1 MTDKQRIAAAF
12 SAAVASYEAAAEA
25 QDLAAT
31 GLAERVAGLILPPNP
46 RVLEVGCGTGLLT
59 RRLLPKV
66 GGHWLITD
74 IAPAMVDATLAARAA
89 ESEVPQPQ
97 VKISAEMLRQRLA
110 DRRQE
115 AAPASLDLI
124 VSNLAAQW
132 FADLPAALIELES
145 LLAPGGRLLLTTL
158 GWRSFGEWRH
168 AHDLLGLSCG
178 TPRYPTAVQLHVAT
192 GAKVDADCFTV
203 RYEDGHGFVR
213 ALKAIGA
220 GTPAPGYRR
229 LSTGALR
236 QVLAELGTPCTIT
249 YEILTVD
256 ISA

>member
-25 QDLAAT
+25 QNLAAT
-31 GLAERVAGLILPPNP
+31 GLAERVAGLTLPPNP

-59 RRLLPKV
+59 RRLLPNV
-66 GGHWLITD
+66 GGNWLITD
-74 IAPAMVDATLAARAA
+74 IAPAMVDATR
-89 ESEVPQPQ
+89 
-97 VKISAEMLRQRLA
+97 SALPSGSANFKVMDGERP
-110 DRRQE
+110 E
-115 AAPASLDLI
+115 GIAPASLDLI

-132 FADLPAALIELES
+132 FADLPAALTGLER
-145 LLAPGGRLLLTTL
+145 LLAPGGRLQLTTL

-203 RYEDGHGFVR
+203 RYEDGHAFVR

-236 QVLAELGTPCTIT
+236 QVLAELGAPCTIT

-256 ISA
+256 ITA

>member
-74 IAPAMVDATLAARAA
+74 IAPAMVDATRTALPPGAA
-89 ESEVPQPQ
+89 EFRVMDGERPEG
-97 VKISAEMLRQRLA
+97 I
-110 DRRQE
+110 
-115 AAPASLDLI
+115 APASLDLI